1 MRAHLIMNP
10 EARGVTPA
18 LIRIVNAA
26 LEARFKLESS
36 LTTARDA
43 GIEVARNAVGS
54 GAELIIAFGGDG
66 LVNEVING
74 MAGSDATLAIIPGG
88 TMNVLSRNLGLP
100 RDPIEATDNILT
112 RYLEVKPRTL
122 RLGKANDRLFGFA
135 CGTGFDAEAAA
146 RVEAHKKSKRRF
158 GEPYFYVAALAV
170 FFKSYFDKEP
180 FLLCQG
186 EFGKRDAVMT
196 VGLTAGPYAYLFGR
210 PIRLSEGI
218 YSEGSMD
225 LFILRRLSYL
235 GIPAYA
241 SGALITGRFGSN
253 SESIRSLSNYRVTAD
268 LPFAVH
274 VDGEPL
280 MPTDHLDVLADSAD
294 IQVLV

>member
-1 MRAHLIMNP
+1 M
-10 EARGVTPA
+10 TPA
-18 LIRIVNAA
+18 LIRIVIAA
-26 LEARFKLESS
+26 LEARFKLDSS
-36 LTTARDA
+36 LTNARDA

-66 LVNEVING
+66 LVNEIING
-74 MAGSDATLAIIPGG
+74 MVGSQSTLAIIPGG
-88 TMNVLSRNLGLP
+88 TMNVLARNLGLP
-100 RDPIEATDNILT
+100 RDPVEATDNILT

-122 RLGKANDRLFGFA
+122 KLGKANDRLFGFA

-146 RVEAHKKSKRRF
+146 RVETHKTAKRRF
-158 GEPYFYVAALAV
+158 GEPYFYAAALAV
-170 FFKSYFDKEP
+170 FLKSYFDKEP
-180 FLLCQG
+180 FLMCEG
-186 EFGKRDAVMT
+186 AFGRRDAVMT

-218 YSEGSMD
+218 FSEGGMD
-225 LFILRRLSYL
+225 LFVLRRLSYS

-241 SGALITGRFGSN
+241 SGALLTGRFGSN
-253 SESIRSLSNYRVTAD
+253 SESIRSLQRYRVTAD

-280 MPTDHLDVLADSAD
+280 TPTEQLDVVADSEQ
-294 IQVLV
+294 IHMLV

>member
-1 MRAHLIMNP
+1 M
-10 EARGVTPA
+10 TPA

-26 LEARFKLESS
+26 LEARFKLDSS
-36 LTTARDA
+36 LTNARDA
-43 GIEVARNAVGS
+43 GIEVARFAIES

-74 MAGSDATLAIIPGG
+74 MSGSDATLAIIPGG
-88 TMNVLSRNLGLP
+88 TMNVLARNLGLP
-100 RDPIEATDNILT
+100 RDPVEATDNILM

-122 RLGKANDRLFGFA
+122 RVGRANDRLFAFA

-146 RVEAHKKSKRRF
+146 RVESHKIAKRRF
-158 GEPYFYVAALAV
+158 GEPYFYAAALAV
-170 FFKSYFDKEP
+170 FLKSYFDKEP

-218 YSEGSMD
+218 FSDGKMD
-225 LFILRRLSYL
+225 LFCLRRLSYS
-235 GIPAYA
+235 GIPAYV
-241 SGALITGRFGSN
+241 SGALLTGRFGSD
-253 SESIRSLSNYRVTAD
+253 SESIRSLPGYRVTAD

-280 MPTDHLDVLADSAD
+280 MPVEQLDIVADAARVK
-294 IQVLV
+294 VLV

>member
-1 MRAHLIMNP
+1 M
-10 EARGVTPA
+10 TPA
-18 LIRIVNAA
+18 LIRLVNAA
-26 LEARFKLESS
+26 LEARFKLDSS
-36 LTTARDA
+36 MTNARDA
-43 GIEVARNAVGS
+43 GIEVARNAVES

-74 MAGSDATLAIIPGG
+74 MDRSDATLAIIPGG
-88 TMNVLSRNLGLP
+88 TMNVLARNLGLP
-100 RDPIEATDNILT
+100 RDPVEATDNILM
-112 RYLEVKPRTL
+112 RYLEVNPRTL

-146 RVEAHKKSKRRF
+146 RVESHKTAKRRF
-158 GEPYFYVAALAV
+158 GEPYFYAAALAV
-170 FFKSYFDKEP
+170 FLKSYFDKEP
-180 FLLCQG
+180 FLLCEG
-186 EFGKRDAVMT
+186 EFGQRDAVMT

-218 YSEGSMD
+218 LSDGGMD
-225 LFILRRLSYL
+225 LFILRRLSYA

-241 SGALITGRFGSN
+241 SGALLTGRFGNN
-253 SESIRSLSNYRVTAD
+253 SESIRSLFSYRVTAN

-280 MPTDHLDVLADSAD
+280 TPIERLDVVADAAQV
-294 IQVLV
+294 QVLV